1 MSAEYLRNG
10 AFTPS
15 YASPQLIQH
24 VGSGRMPVMDDVAN
38 DMWALG
44 AVLFEL
50 STSTERGWTQHY
62 GPFMFGPRPKD
73 IKRCNKGGMDQR
85 ISRTRKAI
93 QKEHDLWVRSHW
105 QAMHTCPALFGP
117 QSELAMH
124 LQSLA
129 KVMCLS
135 LTCLQP
141 CCSKAYLR
149 CCFTLP
155 MWWL

>member
-1 MSAEYLRNG
+1 
-10 AFTPS
+10 
-15 YASPQLIQH
+15 
-24 VGSGRMPVMDDVAN
+24 MPVMDDVAN

-105 QAMHTCPALFGP
+105 QVLYSCTHALLRLATVPVDNAPA
-117 QSELAMH
+117 
-124 LQSLA
+124 
-129 KVMCLS
+129 V
-135 LTCLQP
+135 P
-141 CCSKAYLR
+141 CKGHMSG
-149 CCFTLP
+149 TE
-155 MWWL
+155 